1 MALPIRYF
9 FIVSPLL
16 PQHADTMK
24 TMLANLTRGGKE
36 ARVDQYLFIFLKFI
50 QSVVPTIDYDYT
62 MTVDAGG
69 GDANTADAFVE
80 IDEEIPAEC
89 HSPET

>member
-1 MALPIRYF
+1 
-9 FIVSPLL
+9 
-16 PQHADTMK
+16 MK

-62 MTVDAGG
+62 MSVDAGG

-80 IDEEIPAEC
+80 IDEEITAE
-89 HSPET
+89 S